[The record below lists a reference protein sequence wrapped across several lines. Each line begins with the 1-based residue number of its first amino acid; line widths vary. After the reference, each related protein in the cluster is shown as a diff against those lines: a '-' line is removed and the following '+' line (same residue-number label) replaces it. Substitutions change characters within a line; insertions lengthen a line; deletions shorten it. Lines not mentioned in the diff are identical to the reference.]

1 MWLADFPVERQQ
13 HHWLEVVKQ
22 QEEVLVGEFV
32 AGLGEVL
39 DDEVVAELAGVRVE
53 GLVGG
58 LEIEKRFVGGL
69 EKTIDPG

>member
-1 MWLADFPVERQQ
+1 M
-13 HHWLEVVKQ
+13 
-22 QEEVLVGEFV
+22 GEFV

-39 DDEVVAELAGVRVE
+39 DPEVVAELAEVWVE